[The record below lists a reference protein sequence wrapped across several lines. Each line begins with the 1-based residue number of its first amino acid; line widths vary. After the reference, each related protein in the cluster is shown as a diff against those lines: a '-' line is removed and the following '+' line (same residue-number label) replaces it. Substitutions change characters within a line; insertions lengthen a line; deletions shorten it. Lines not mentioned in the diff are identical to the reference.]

1 MLHLGLQVGEGG
13 EGPSPELVK
22 LILQEHDLFLLLLD
36 HVHQAALVRDLLDLL
51 LRVRVCVVVCFR
63 LQPLNLLAL
72 LHILLQLTRFDLE
85 LLILQ
90 NLLFDLFAQ
99 FSLSRFVS
107 CDSFRCVF
115 SQLFFLLI
123 QPLLV
128 VFFLLDVLALDDLLG
143 LLGDPVKL
151 HVLSQLFKV
160 LLFCLEALVLVL
172 DLFEFGL
179 VDEDAADGRNF
190 DLAALLEM
198 VVLVFD
204 LFALD
209 EDCVLV
215 VCGDGKL
222 GNLDLALLQVHN
234 HLKVVL
240 QLLDPSQSLA
250 LFCGNHIEL
259 LLLLHDVI
267 FVKLNELLE
276 VG

>member
-51 LRVRVCVVVCFR
+51 LRVRICVVVCLG
-63 LQPLNLLAL
+63 LQPLDLLTL

-107 CDSFRCVF
+107 RDSFRCVF

-128 VFFLLDVLALDDLLG
+128 VFLLLDVLALNDLLG
-143 LLGDPVKL
+143 LLGDSV
-151 HVLSQLFKV
+151 
-160 LLFCLEALVLVL
+160 
-172 DLFEFGL
+172 
-179 VDEDAADGRNF
+179 
-190 DLAALLEM
+190 
-198 VVLVFD
+198 
-204 LFALD
+204 
-209 EDCVLV
+209 
-215 VCGDGKL
+215 
-222 GNLDLALLQVHN
+222 
-234 HLKVVL
+234 
-240 QLLDPSQSLA
+240 
-250 LFCGNHIEL
+250 
-259 LLLLHDVI
+259 
-267 FVKLNELLE
+267 
-276 VG
+276 